1 MNRGFFLPLR
11 KKQRVYDLWKKQQ
24 VTQDHKVVVRLSREK
39 RVTKAEEKT
48 GVLNASLASVLK
60 SKTKRFQGTQST
72 ELEDRDW
79 EQNEDP
85 VTQGEAVSGLLH
97 R

>member
-1 MNRGFFLPLR
+1 M
-11 KKQRVYDLWKKQQ
+11 
-24 VTQDHKVVVRLSREK
+24 
-39 RVTKAEEKT
+39 TKAEEKT

-60 SKTKRFQGTQST
+60 SKTKCFQGTQST